1 MCLRCEGPSIGLDDH
16 RHLCGATWASVGTP
30 ERTAH
35 VGTKHPPP
43 EAGCPA
49 PPVYAKQYSTQE
61 AGKGRQDVQQREP
74 TERTCQ
80 HSSPRG
86 CTRSVAS
93 TAGSPRACACLRTR
107 FTVHMLLS
115 LNSKPIVPTQR
126 VEKSRLVITRY
137 TNLTIRVPAN
147 RMMSP
152 SDRRVHRSAALALGR
167 HRLYV
172 IDTGL
177 CEAPS
182 IAKSLSARVV

>member
-1 MCLRCEGPSIGLDDH
+1 MRVP
-16 RHLCGATWASVGTP
+16 
-30 ERTAH
+30 AH
-35 VGTKHPPP
+35 KVHSSHAIESQLKTDRADP
-43 EAGCPA
+43 
-49 PPVYAKQYSTQE
+49 
-61 AGKGRQDVQQREP
+61 KGRV
-74 TERTCQ
+74 
-80 HSSPRG
+80 
-86 CTRSVAS
+86 
-93 TAGSPRACACLRTR
+93 
-107 FTVHMLLS
+107 
-115 LNSKPIVPTQR
+115 
-126 VEKSRLVITRY
+126 SRLVITRY